1 MVPIQVAQPKAVA
14 KYYEAAGTIDI
25 HSRIHVDELRMNC
38 NLATKDWVKRFNIG
52 ILGIVCV
59 DTYLFFQQ
67 VVHVDTR
74 TTSCLKFF
82 GRLED
87 KIIKNQEGVCVIQAV
102 VMNQVAPSPPPQHL
116 RHGRHIVL
124 STARGDIMVR
134 DGASVANTRSR

>member
-67 VVHVDTR
+67 VVHAANKM
-74 TTSCLKFF
+74 TSCYKFF
-82 GRLED
+82 CKLVDELMD
-87 KIIKNQEGVCVIQAV
+87 MEN
-102 VMNQVAPSPPPQHL
+102 
-116 RHGRHIVL
+116 
-124 STARGDIMVR
+124 
-134 DGASVANTRSR
+134 